1 MTPASLHTGDRLI
14 AVIDGLAAYP
24 HSLVLWTGADQ
35 RSVEAVRWLTHVPP
49 LLTIALTSPS
59 RLDVPL
65 DLIEADAGDSPDV
78 PPAMGSVDALVELE
92 EHEGAGEYS
101 RVEAMWDSVT
111 SAAQTWEA
119 DRLRRMHVVGYWSF
133 IRLHDDAK
141 AEACLSALDRL
152 SPSEAALLRGNLA
165 ARRGEIDEAKRLL
178 GEARRL
184 AAGNASDEGRALLE
198 LANLARKRSD
208 AGAEPL
214 FRDALA
220 HLEQGSATDDRR
232 WRSALG
238 RVLRDYADL
247 LCGDDRRLAEADAL
261 LQRALINHALDNRMS
276 QVATGLQTRG
286 KLARA
291 RGHFREAEDAIGSAA
306 ILQARFGNDR
316 GWYRAMEDLIDV
328 ALDAGSAQRAR
339 TLAEATFANTPVGE
353 HDRGRV
359 AALAARACW
368 QLGDLEAAAR
378 WSDTALDSLRPSDR
392 DVRLKVAMIRDV
404 VRTLKKSPGT

>member
-1 MTPASLHTGDRLI
+1 M
-14 AVIDGLAAYP
+14 
-24 HSLVLWTGADQ
+24 
-35 RSVEAVRWLTHVPP
+35 
-49 LLTIALTSPS
+49 
-59 RLDVPL
+59 
-65 DLIEADAGDSPDV
+65 
-78 PPAMGSVDALVELE
+78 
-92 EHEGAGEYS
+92 
-101 RVEAMWDSVT
+101 
-111 SAAQTWEA
+111 
-119 DRLRRMHVVGYWSF
+119 RRMHVVGYWSF

-165 ARRGEIDEAKRLL
+165 ARRGKIDEAKRLL

-214 FRDALA
+214 YRDALA

-238 RVLRDYADL
+238 RALRDYADL
-247 LCGDDRRLAEADAL
+247 LCGDDRRLGEADAL

-328 ALDAGSAQRAR
+328 ALDAGALNARAR
-339 TLAEATFANTPVGE
+339 WPKQPLPTRRSGSTIAVALRRSRRAPAGSSGTSRRQRDGRIQRWTASVHPTATSA
-353 HDRGRV
+353 
-359 AALAARACW
+359 
-368 QLGDLEAAAR
+368 
-378 WSDTALDSLRPSDR
+378 S
-392 DVRLKVAMIRDV
+392 RL
-404 VRTLKKSPGT
+404 P